1 MEGWRQRGDKG
12 GQWTSSGSEVREE
25 DERERKGANKKIRN
39 TYKCVPHVINEEEK
53 RKVDLTCGPP
63 KPLNHLWREEPRL
76 WT

>member
-12 GQWTSSGSEVREE
+12 GQWTGSGSEVRKE
-25 DERERKGANKKIRN
+25 DGRERKGANKKIRN

-53 RKVDLTCGPP
+53 RKMDLTCGPP